1 MIDALI
7 WLLALIGAIYIIATV
22 IGLMTLFA
30 SLAAISHKRRKVVGK
45 GLREVP

>member
-7 WLLALIGAIYIIATV
+7 WLLALIGAIYIVAT
-22 IGLMTLFA
+22 ILGLVTLIA

-45 GLREVP
+45 GIAEVP